1 VSDKFDVI
9 IAGSGLGGLICGYI
23 SAKNGYKVA
32 IFEKNAQIGGCL
44 QTFTRKG
51 VKFDTGMHY
60 IGSMEDGQIM
70 HQFFKYLGLLD
81 DVKVS
86 PLNKNGF
93 EVISV
98 GGEKY
103 KYANGLENFVETLV
117 QKFPDN
123 RADIQRYAD
132 RIKTIADAS
141 PLYNLQNINSNAFI
155 DTEYF
160 TTSINDFIASC
171 TDNPKLR
178 NVLAGNIPLYAGV
191 KDKTP
196 VYVQALMNNFY
207 IQSASRIIGG
217 SDSIVSSLVKSI
229 EKFGGKIYKNSEV
242 EEFICDEKCMT
253 KVRLKNGK
261 EFDGKYF
268 ISNIHPQVTIS
279 KIHSPLLRK
288 VYRDRISNIENT
300 ISNFTVFLIFKKNTV
315 KYLDYNYYHYDS
327 EQLWDLENYNP
338 EEFPLNYM
346 YMQQAVELGEEYAE
360 SAQIIA
366 YMRYDEVKK
375 WENTKIGKRGKDY
388 EDFKREKAERMIDK
402 LNEQFPG
409 IKDCISDY
417 YTSSPLTYRDYTATV
432 NGSIYG
438 ILRDKNYPIQTRIS
452 QRTKIPNFFFTG
464 QNINS
469 HGILGVTIGAIT
481 TAAEI
486 VGKEAIVNEIMKQN

>member
-1 VSDKFDVI
+1 MSDKFDVI

-60 IGSMEDGQIM
+60 IGSMEEGQIM

-123 RADIQRYAD
+123 RADIQRYTD

-160 TTSINDFIASC
+160 TTSINDFIDSC
-171 TDNPKLR
+171 TDNPMLR
-178 NVLAGNIPLYAGV
+178 SVLAGNIPLYAGV

-207 IQSASRIIGG
+207 IQSAFRIIGG

-229 EKFGGKIYKNSEV
+229 EKFGGKVYKNSEI
-242 EEFICDEKCMT
+242 EEFVCDEKCMT

-261 EFDGKYF
+261 EFEGKYF

-417 YTSSPLTYRDYTATV
+417 YTSSPLTYRDYTATI

-486 VGKEAIVNEIMKQN
+486 VGKEAIVDEIMK